1 MSDRPTL
8 PPPAERRAALEDR
21 FRPWRSMTLAAVLD
35 RAVEEF
41 AERPLFITDDRT
53 YTYRDIEQ
61 WSQRIAAG
69 LVASGVQAGDHVA
82 LIMANYPEF
91 AAVKF
96 AIARVGATCVPI
108 NYLFRAKEIGYVLD
122 QSDAAMLITMD
133 RYRDLDYLA
142 ALDTIV
148 PGWEATGGR
157 GAIESLRHVVV
168 FSPGG
173 DLRPGATTLADLESA
188 GTEDARAE
196 VAARE
201 SAIDPQSYS
210 DILYTSG
217 TTGSPKGVLLK
228 HDQVVREAYAAAY
241 QRALEDGRRMGFPMP
256 MYHVF
261 GYLECLVPVLF
272 VGGAVVPE
280 VVFDARHMLH
290 SIERHRVNEVVAVPA
305 VTLPLLA
312 EYARGEY
319 DVSSVHTV
327 FSSGGVAPPTIWD
340 DIRAVFGDVEFVTGY
355 GMTETTASTACTDPE
370 DDPILLVTSNGRL
383 RRGGIAGD
391 PELGGRVAVYKTVD
405 PETERD
411 IEPGERGHLLVR
423 GLVVT
428 DGYYRK
434 PEETAL
440 AFTADGWLRTGDIG
454 TVDADGIL
462 TLTGRLKES
471 FRVGGE
477 MVMPR
482 EIEVVLGEHPA
493 VAEAHVAGIPHP
505 RMGEV
510 ACAWIVL
517 VDPDRPPEPQVFID
531 HCTENLARFKVPRHV
546 FFIRAEDLPVTATG
560 RVQKFR
566 LTELAAREFAVVEVS

>member
-1 MSDRPTL
+1 MSDRSTL
-8 PPPAERRAALEDR
+8 RPPAERREALEAR
-21 FRPWRSMTLAAVLD
+21 FRPWRPMTLAQALD
-35 RAVEEF
+35 RAVDEF
-41 AERPLFITDDRT
+41 ADRPLFITDDRT
-53 YTYRDIEQ
+53 YSYRDLQQ

-69 LVASGVQAGDHVA
+69 LIELGVRAGDHIA

-96 AIARVGATCVPI
+96 AVARVGATCVPI
-108 NYLFRAKEIGYVLD
+108 NYLFRAKEIGYVMD
-122 QSDAAMLITMD
+122 QSDATMLITMD
-133 RYRDLDYLA
+133 RYRDLNYLD
-142 ALDTIV
+142 ALDSLI
-148 PGWEATGGR
+148 PGWESGG
-157 GAIESLRHVVV
+157 GQDAISHLRRVIV
-168 FSPGG
+168 FSAGG
-173 DLRPGATTLADLESA
+173 DIRPGATTLADLEGA
-188 GTEDARAE
+188 GTEDARTRLVE
-196 VAARE
+196 RE
-201 SAIDPQSYS
+201 NAVDPQSYS

-228 HDQVVREAYAAAY
+228 HDQIVREAYAAAY

-261 GYLECLVPVLF
+261 GYIECLVPVLF
-272 VGGAVVPE
+272 VGGAVVPS
-280 VVFDARHMLH
+280 VVFDAAQMLR

-312 EYARGEY
+312 EYARGDY
-319 DVSSVHTV
+319 DISSVHTV

-355 GMTETTASTACTDPE
+355 GMTETTASTTCTDPE
-370 DDPILLVTSNGRL
+370 DDEVLLLTSNGRL
-383 RRGGIAGD
+383 RRGGAAGD
-391 PELGGRVAVYKTVD
+391 PELGGNVAAYKTVD
-405 PETERD
+405 PESEQD
-411 IEPGERGHLLVR
+411 LPPGTRGHLLVR
-423 GLVVT
+423 GMVVT

-440 AFTADGWLRTGDIG
+440 AFTADGWMRTGDIG
-454 TVDADGIL
+454 TIDEHGIL
-462 TLTGRLKES
+462 ALTGRLKES

-493 VAEAHVAGIPHP
+493 VAQAHVAGIPHD

-517 VDPDRPPEPQVFID
+517 ADPTDPPDPQVFID
-531 HCTENLARFKVPRHV
+531 HCQSSLARFKVPRHILYITV
-546 FFIRAEDLPVTATG
+546 EELPVTATG

-566 LTELAAREFAVVEVS
+566 LTELARRHLAGAES